1 VVLVLA
7 LLLWSWSW
15 SLEFGLVYIIGDGQY
30 QRIYP
35 TGRYREKNTAVV
47 GWHTVVWT
55 MNVGPNCF

>member
-1 VVLVLA
+1 MVLVLA

-35 TGRYREKNTAVV
+35 TGRYREKKYRGSRIAYRGVDDECR
-47 GWHTVVWT
+47 
-55 MNVGPNCF
+55 P